1 MSRFITPTRIAA
13 FFLLLLAAVPGAR
26 RADAQNDGRG
36 RVIQIEALK
45 VEGRIQKP
53 EAFYILQRSELNFK
67 GLEPK
72 KSFIPLILKSVERDP
87 F

>member
-1 MSRFITPTRIAA
+1 MKRFAMG
-13 FFLLLLAAVPGAR
+13 LGLLAGLTML
-26 RADAQNDGRG
+26 ADAAWAQDKSSRRG
-36 RVIQIEALK
+36 RVIQIKELT

-72 KSFIPLILKSVERDP
+72 KSFIPMILKSVEKEP

>member
-1 MSRFITPTRIAA
+1 MRLGSILISFAILGLVSVAYAQKKDPRKASRIIRIDS
-13 FFLLLLAAVPGAR
+13 V
-26 RADAQNDGRG
+26 
-36 RVIQIEALK
+36 K

-53 EAFYILQRSELNFK
+53 EAFYILQRSELNFE

-72 KSFIPLILKSVERDP
+72 KSFVPLIIKSVDKEP